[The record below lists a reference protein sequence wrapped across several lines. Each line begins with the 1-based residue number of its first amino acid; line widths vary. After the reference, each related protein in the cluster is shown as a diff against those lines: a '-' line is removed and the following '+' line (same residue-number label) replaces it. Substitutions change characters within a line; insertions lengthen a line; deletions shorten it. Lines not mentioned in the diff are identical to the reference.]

1 MYGDEHWTIKKAEHW
16 RINTFELWCW
26 RRLLKVPWTASWS
39 NRSTLKEI
47 NLQYSL
53 EGLMLEL
60 HYFGYL
66 MRRTDSWKRPWCWK
80 RSKAGGEGFD
90 RGWNGWMASPTQWT
104 WVWADSGRR
113 WRTGKPGMLQSTG
126 SQSQTLLSNWTI
138 TTSILAGEMLWTE
151 EPGELQFLGS
161 QRVGHCLATKQHIVH
176 DF

>member
-1 MYGDEHWTIKKAEHW
+1 MVFPVVMYGDERWTIKKTEHW

-39 NRSTLKEI
+39 NQSTLKEI

-138 TTSILAGEMLWTE
+138 TQYSCWGNAMDRGAWRATVLGVSKSWT
-151 EPGELQFLGS
+151 QFS
-161 QRVGHCLATKQHIVH
+161 N
-176 DF
+176 